1 MTKHELF
8 QLIENWDNFTQE
20 STENSLENFALWLLQ
35 KKENKADRSQKT
47 RDICYL
53 LSRIERYHKVQVKK
67 LFQDLPLLGYED
79 FILLN
84 TVYHNPNIAKK
95 ELYDLSIYDMNSGT
109 PTINRLKREG
119 LLIDIQSEIDK
130 RVYLLNITEK
140 GKIVRNTAF
149 ERFTATLPNKF
160 SILSDQTLDSFYQ
173 TAYEVEKHFELLFG
187 NNKRI

>member
-1 MTKHELF
+1 MQKDELIR
-8 QLIENWDNFTQE
+8 LIENWDDFTQKN
-20 STENSLENFALWLLQ
+20 TENSLENFALWLLRE
-35 KKENKADRSQKT
+35 KENNADRTQKT

-53 LSRIERYHKVQVKK
+53 LSRIERYHKVQVKS

-84 TVYHNPNIAKK
+84 TIYHNPNIAKK

-140 GKIVRNTAF
+140 GKLVRNTAF
-149 ERFTATLPNKF
+149 ERFTETLPNKF
-160 SILSDQTLDSFYQ
+160 SILSDQTLDDFYQ
-173 TAYEVEKHFELLFG
+173 TTYEIEKHFELLFG
-187 NNKRI
+187 NSNKG